1 MLSSP
6 FHETCHPAAYL
17 CLFAICFANTCSA
30 ETPQPK
36 QQNVLLLI
44 VDDLGFA
51 DLSCLGSEDMKT
63 PHLDQLYSE
72 SLKLGR
78 LYANCPVCSPTRASV
93 LTGCYPDRVGVPG
106 VIRTHPENN
115 WGYYQPF
122 TQTLPHQL
130 QNSGYETVAIG
141 KWHLGLSPETHP
153 LSQGFERFQG
163 YLGDM
168 MDDYYKHRRH
178 GINYMRNGRD
188 EIDPQ
193 GHATD
198 LFTQWAVDYING
210 RVKKITPKDA
220 SDPTGPRPEGERK
233 PWFLYL
239 AYNAPHTPI
248 QPPQDWYEKVKRRE
262 QTDNAISD
270 KRAKLVAL
278 IEHMDAGIGQ
288 VLNALKESGQY
299 ENTVIVFTS
308 DNGGQANVGA
318 NNGPLRGEK
327 QQMYEGGLRIPG
339 CIRVPGQTIAG
350 SVSHTVCCTADFFPT
365 IADLAGIKVANE
377 IDGQSLIPLIVQP
390 LAANGRNLWPTRRIY
405 FVRREGGPTYA
416 GLTSQALLHGRY
428 KLVHDLPTK
437 QFELFDLEADPN
449 ENTDLA
455 KKMPKKLRELTRHLQ
470 LHVQQGGQVPWQPP
484 RNLDQ
489 NRP

>member
-1 MLSSP
+1 MPHCPLKK
-6 FHETCHPAAYL
+6 HRLLVTCLYF
-17 CLFAICFANTCSA
+17 FAIHFANSCPA
-30 ETPQPK
+30 ETATSLKK
-36 QQNVLLLI
+36 QQNVLLVI

-51 DLSCLGSEDMKT
+51 DLSCLGSDDIQT
-63 PHLDQLYSE
+63 PNLDQLYSD
-72 SLKLGR
+72 SLKLER

-130 QNSGYETVAIG
+130 QEHGYETVAIG
-141 KWHLGLSPETHP
+141 KWHLGLSPQTHP
-153 LSQGFERFQG
+153 LSQGFDRFRG

-178 GINYMRNGRD
+178 GINYMRDDRK
-188 EIDPQ
+188 EIDPE

-198 LFTQWAVDYING
+198 LFTQWAVEYIQG
-210 RVKKITPKDA
+210 HAQKSA
-220 SDPTGPRPEGERK
+220 SINENASASPEPGPESK

-248 QPPQDWYEKVKRRE
+248 QPPQDWYDKVKRRE
-262 QTDNAISD
+262 RTQSGHAISD
-270 KRAKLVAL
+270 KRAKIVAL
-278 IEHMDAGIGQ
+278 IEHMDAGIGE

-339 CIRVPGQTIAG
+339 CIRVPGQTKTG
-350 SVSHTVCCTADFFPT
+350 GTSHTVCCTADFFPT
-365 IADLAGIKVANE
+365 SANWAGLNIVAVL
-377 IDGQSLIPLIVQP
+377 DGRSLLPVIEQP
-390 LAANGRNLWPTRRIY
+390 LTANGQNLWPTREIY
-405 FVRREGGPTYA
+405 FVRREGGPAYS

-437 QFELFDLEADPN
+437 QFELFDLEIDPA
-449 ENTDLA
+449 ESTDLA
-455 KKMPKKLRELTRHLQ
+455 QKLPKKLRELARRLQ
-470 LHVQQGGQVPWQPP
+470 LHVQQGGQVPWQAP
-484 RNLDQ
+484 
-489 NRP
+489 